1 MMNCKNKNQA
11 MKKNKM
17 IYHPPSRNWWRSKQK
32 RSFKNGNFKQTINQ
46 TSVLIAKI
54 KAGNN

>member
-17 IYHPPSRNWWRSKQK
+17 IYHHQVEIDEEVNK
-32 RSFKNGNFKQTINQ
+32 REVLKMV
-46 TSVLIAKI
+46 TSNKLLTRLQY
-54 KAGNN
+54 